1 MIIEI
6 NDKSHG
12 KSIRPCGGMPAK
24 KAARGGALRYDGF
37 SSGKDPGVAE
47 IEGSI
52 VSRVGL
58 KLLPAFDRLIMRSS
72 EIEERPVLAA
82 TLFDWVPY
90 LESNWPAIRDEA
102 QALMRDRGSVPAL
115 RDISPEHRKIAVDDK
130 WRSLFLWAYGL
141 RIDANCAR
149 CPETARIVERIPNLL
164 SAFYSVMLAGAHVP
178 RHTGP
183 TKAIL
188 TAHLGL
194 IIPLK
199 RASCHM
205 YVGGEDVV
213 WEAGRVVVFDDMF
226 PHEVWNDSGEDR
238 VILLL
243 HLKRPLRFPGSAL
256 RDLFFAALRASPFVR
271 DGMRNLERWE
281 KAPAAAA

>member
-1 MIIEI
+1 M
-6 NDKSHG
+6 
-12 KSIRPCGGMPAK
+12 
-24 KAARGGALRYDGF
+24 
-37 SSGKDPGVAE
+37 AE

-58 KLLPAFDRLIMRSS
+58 RLLPAFDRLIMRSS
-72 EIEERPVLAA
+72 DIEERPVLPA
-82 TLFDWVPY
+82 TLFDWVPD
-90 LESNWPAIRDEA
+90 LEANWPAIRDEA
-102 QALMRDRGSVPAL
+102 QALMRDRASVPAL

-130 WRSLFLWAYGL
+130 WRSLFLWAYGI
-141 RIDANCAR
+141 RVDANCAR

-183 TKAIL
+183 TKAIM

-194 IIPLK
+194 IIPLQ
-199 RASCHM
+199 RENCHM
-205 YVGGEDVV
+205 YVGGENVV

-226 PHEVWNDSGEDR
+226 PHEVWNDTSEDR

-256 RDLFFAALRASPFVR
+256 RDLFFTALRASPFVR
-271 DGMRNLERWE
+271 DGLRNLERW
-281 KAPAAAA
+281 KQAAPAAAA